1 MDLRMYMCMYM
12 YMYMYMYM
20 HMYMYM
26 YMYMYLLIAIYDYCD
41 HVLLYY
47 LLFRSQ
53 PPERMHIC
61 IVFDAIEAHAGSG
74 RLLLGGAS

>member
-1 MDLRMYMCMYM
+1 
-12 YMYMYMYM
+12 
-20 HMYMYM
+20 
-26 YMYMYLLIAIYDYCD
+26 MYLLIVIHNYCD
-41 HVLLYY
+41 YVLLDY